1 MDSLTIKQ
9 LISTLSY
16 EFKDPMWLQKALTHR
31 SFDSENNERLEF
43 LGDSILNFT
52 IAELLFK
59 KFPNLPEGDLSRLR
73 ASLVKSNSLSHVAV
87 KIGIGD
93 FILLGEGEM
102 KSAGWRRPSILAD
115 VIEAIIGAMYL
126 DGGLIPAQDF
136 ITRNFMEFLTDIDPR
151 KIAKDSKTE
160 LQELLQSKKLLLP
173 KYEIVDIRGEAHAQE
188 FTVKCSIQ
196 QLDMSTEG
204 SGPSRRAAEQEAA
217 SYAIEKINNK
227 KS

>member
-115 VIEAIIGAMYL
+115 VIEAIIGAIYL

-173 KYEIVDIRGEAHAQE
+173 KYEIVDIKGEAHAQE

>member
-102 KSAGWRRPSILAD
+102 KGAGWRRPSILAD
-115 VIEAIIGAMYL
+115 VIEAIIGAIYL

-173 KYEIVDIRGEAHAQE
+173 KYEIVDIKGEAHAQE

>member
-9 LISTLSY
+9 LIATLSY

-115 VIEAIIGAMYL
+115 VIEAIIGAIYL
-126 DGGLIPAQDF
+126 DGGLIPAQEF

-173 KYEIVDIRGEAHAQE
+173 KYEIVDIKGEAHAQE
-188 FTVKCSIQ
+188 FIVKCSIQ
-196 QLDMSTEG
+196 QLDISSEG

>member
-115 VIEAIIGAMYL
+115 VIEAIIGAIYL

-173 KYEIVDIRGEAHAQE
+173 KYEIVDIKGEAHAQE

-204 SGPSRRAAEQEAA
+204 SGPSKRAAEQEAA

>member
-173 KYEIVDIRGEAHAQE
+173 KYEIVDIKGEAHAQE

>member
-115 VIEAIIGAMYL
+115 VIEAIIGAIYL

-173 KYEIVDIRGEAHAQE
+173 KYEIVDIKGEAHAQE

-196 QLDMSTEG
+196 QLDMSAEG

>member
-115 VIEAIIGAMYL
+115 VIEAIIGAIYL

-173 KYEIVDIRGEAHAQE
+173 KYEIVDIKGEAHAQE

-196 QLDMSTEG
+196 QLDISSEG

>member
-115 VIEAIIGAMYL
+115 VIEAIIGAIYL

-173 KYEIVDIRGEAHAQE
+173 KYEIVDIKGEAHAQE

-196 QLDMSTEG
+196 QLGMSTEG